1 MTLSLD
7 GLLKY
12 TINLIIP
19 KRPTKWHC
27 INIANTA
34 LRSLVAGMMGCE
46 EILQT
51 AGYTEKEGTHIEF
64 PEHIQ
69 EPDKTKLTILAAEL
83 LMAKLQVER
92 MSSVPVSNTGMFKPI
107 AGFYIVHSLSIG
119 YDRAIADA

>member
-1 MTLSLD
+1 MQFLLLFLLCIFPQQLQGA

-19 KRPTKWHC
+19 KRPTKWRC
-27 INIANTA
+27 INTANTA
-34 LRSLVAGMMGCE
+34 FRSLVAGMKGYE

-69 EPDKTKLTILAAEL
+69 EPDKIKLTILAAEL
-83 LMAKLQVER
+83 LMAKLEVEW
-92 MSSVPVSNTGMFKPI
+92 MNSVAVAHASSSVHG
-107 AGFYIVHSLSIG
+107 
-119 YDRAIADA
+119 